1 MNGCSERP
9 RDGIVPRMDLSFS
22 AEELAFRDEVRAW
35 IADAMSSPDA
45 SRFCAAFVCAAWKK
59 SAALMASVAMI
70 ITWPPMISSSGEH
83 AISR

>member
-1 MNGCSERP
+1 MNAIRL
-9 RDGIVPRMDLSFS
+9 RMQHSHSRMSS
-22 AEELAFRDEVRAW
+22 AIPAW